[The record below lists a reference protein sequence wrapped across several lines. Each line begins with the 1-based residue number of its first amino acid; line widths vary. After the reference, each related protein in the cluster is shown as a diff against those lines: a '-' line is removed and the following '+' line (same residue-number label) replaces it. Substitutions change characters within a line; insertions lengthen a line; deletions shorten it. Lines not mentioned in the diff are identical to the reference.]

1 MSDEFLKVTPDRF
14 DSIFRLLDREV
25 WVVTSGADHMRGGLL
40 ATWISQ
46 ASIDPTRPLV
56 LLGIAPNHFT
66 GHLIRESGRF
76 GLHLLKQDQA
86 DLALNFA
93 IGSGRDR
100 DKFKQTQVESGPLG
114 TPRLTDALAW
124 MEGRVIHCLD
134 GGDRL
139 YLWGQI
145 EYASQQEGG
154 SPLTEQ
160 KLISEASAAQKVQ
173 LRENHAYDC
182 EIQRPMAQKWLS
194 QIENGSSPG

>member
-1 MSDEFLKVTPDRF
+1 MSDESLKVTSERF

-25 WVVTSGADHMRGGLL
+25 WVVTSGSDHTRGGLL

-66 GHLIRESGRF
+66 GELIRETGRF
-76 GLHLLKQDQA
+76 GLHLLRQDQA
-86 DLALNFA
+86 ELAMNFA

-100 DKFKQTQVESGPLG
+100 DKFEQTSVASGPLG
-114 TPRLTDALAW
+114 TPRLTDVLAW

-145 EYASQQEGG
+145 EYAGQPEEGP
-154 SPLTEQ
+154 PLTEQ
-160 KLISEASAAQKVQ
+160 RLISAASADQKIQ

-182 EIQRPMAQKWLS
+182 EVQRPMAQKWLR
-194 QIENGSSPG
+194 QIENRSSPG